1 MNVAGQNCEEVPQ
14 HLITPLVEREKK
26 IRDKKAVRVFRYL
39 PTILVFL
46 YEPDKTYSS
55 LIVQLEALIIEVPT
69 VQVLTQ

>member
-1 MNVAGQNCEEVPQ
+1 MNVAGRNCEEIPQ

-26 IRDKKAVRVFRYL
+26 IRDKKAVRVFIYL

-55 LIVQLEALIIEVPT
+55 LIVQLEAVIIEVPT
-69 VQVLTQ
+69 L